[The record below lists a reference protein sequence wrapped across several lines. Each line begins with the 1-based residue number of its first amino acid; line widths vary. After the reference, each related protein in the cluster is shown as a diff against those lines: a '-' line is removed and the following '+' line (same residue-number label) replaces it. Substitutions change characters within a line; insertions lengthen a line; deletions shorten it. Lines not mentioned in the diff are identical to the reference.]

1 MEGDA
6 RTADEPTFAI
16 DSPKNWDGMEPPA
29 ASTQRETTSRTVR
42 RFRAAQRRA
51 VEPLGTPGPQWV
63 EPAIWSFVILG
74 LVLRALR
81 YAQNLPL
88 WSDECFLAVNFIQRG
103 FLDLLGPLDNGQISP
118 PLFLWIERAA
128 VGLWGFSE
136 FSLRLFPFVCG
147 LASMVLFE
155 RFARLTLRGAPLLL
169 AVAIFAVSVHPIRHA
184 AEAKPY
190 ASDLLVSLAMATAA
204 AAWLRERD
212 RSRWLWALL
221 GLLPASMALSNPSVF
236 VAGGLIIGLA
246 APVWRS
252 RRWADR
258 LALVCCAAMLAG
270 LFLTI
275 HIGFGRLQ
283 SAGAIDGLR
292 RYWSADFP
300 PMDDPLQLPGW
311 LVSAVSGSMMAH
323 PGGGDRGESAATLL
337 AVIVGA
343 AVLVRRRRGALL
355 ACLLAPLGLNLL
367 AAIFER
373 YPFGGEARLAQYA
386 APALCLL
393 SGAGAAAVWELVRS
407 EGRRNR
413 LLIGLLVALVICGV
427 VPQVVS
433 WRTPYRMVHDQESR
447 EFARTFWPEL
457 ARDAEVACAH
467 LDFHL
472 DEPGRWQG
480 ARSWH
485 LVNQA
490 IYSPQRR
497 RFGGPRLDLVS
508 ADRPLRCVVFEEDP
522 DAPNVSAWLARMRLD
537 YRLRA
542 MRTIAVPATLGP
554 ENRKLTETLR
564 VYEFIPNGEGAE
576 N

>member
-1 MEGDA
+1 M
-6 RTADEPTFAI
+6 EPT
-16 DSPKNWDGMEPPA
+16 A
-29 ASTQRETTSRTVR
+29 ASTKRESAR
-42 RFRAAQRRA
+42 RPNRVLRADRRPLSTLERGA
-51 VEPLGTPGPQWV
+51 VEPLGAPGPRWV
-63 EPAIWSFVILG
+63 EPAIWSFVALG

-103 FLDLLGPLDNGQISP
+103 FLDLLGPLDNGQICP

-147 LASMVLFE
+147 LASVIMFE
-155 RFARLTLRGAPLLL
+155 RFARLTLRGVPLLL

-221 GLLPASMALSNPSVF
+221 ALLPASLALSNPSVF

-258 LALVCCAAMLAG
+258 LALACCAAMLGG

-283 SAGAIDGLR
+283 SAGAIEGLL

-300 PMDDPLQLPGW
+300 PLEDPLRLPGW
-311 LVSAVSGSMMAH
+311 LLSAVSGSMMAY

-337 AVIVGA
+337 AVLVGA

-355 ACLLAPLGLNLL
+355 VCLLAPLGLNLL

-386 APALCLL
+386 APAICLL
-393 SGAGAAAVWELVRS
+393 GGAGAAAVWELVRS

-413 LLIGLLVALVICGV
+413 LLVGLLTAMVVCGI
-427 VPQVVS
+427 VPQIVS
-433 WRTPYRMVHDQESR
+433 WRAPYRMVHDQESR
-447 EFARTFWPEL
+447 AFARTFWPEL

-472 DEPGRWQG
+472 DEPGLWRG

-508 ADRPLRCVVFEEDP
+508 ETRPLRCVVFEEEP

-542 MRTIAVPATLGP
+542 TKTIEVPATFGT

-564 VYEFIPNGEGAE
+564 IYEFIPSGEGAE